1 MSKKNGEII
10 EQGTH
15 QELMALNGQYA
26 KMFCCQAKYY
36 QENADVFD
44 PI

>member
-1 MSKKNGEII
+1 MFENGEIV

-26 KMFCCQAKYY
+26 EMFRCQARYY
-36 QENADVFD
+36 QDIDYA
-44 PI
+44 